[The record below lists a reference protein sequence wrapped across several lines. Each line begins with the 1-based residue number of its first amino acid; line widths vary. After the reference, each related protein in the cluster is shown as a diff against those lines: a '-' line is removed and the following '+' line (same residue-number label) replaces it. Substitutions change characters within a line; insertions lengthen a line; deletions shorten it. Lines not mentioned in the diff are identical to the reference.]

1 MINSRE
7 KTCSSDFFVR
17 RKISLQLAGVPPVTV
32 SDFFVRRKNSLQ
44 VFRITPC
51 QTFSSGKWFRNKLP
65 EYHRCL
71 CRTFLSG
78 EWFRYKLPE
87 KTHVLVS
94 DFSRPENYF
103 VTSCRN
109 NAGARRK
116 CQTNYSFFPF
126 FQHYSVLTSINIG
139 SLTYSII
146 LGK

>member
-1 MINSRE
+1 M
-7 KTCSSDFFVR
+7 
-17 RKISLQLAGVPPVTV
+17 PV
-32 SDFFVRRKNSLQ
+32 SDFFVRGMISLQ
-44 VFRITPC
+44 VA
-51 QTFSSGKWFRNKLP
+51 G
-65 EYHRCL
+65 
-71 CRTFLSG
+71 
-78 EWFRYKLPE
+78 

-126 FQHYSVLTSINIG
+126 FQHYSVLASINIG